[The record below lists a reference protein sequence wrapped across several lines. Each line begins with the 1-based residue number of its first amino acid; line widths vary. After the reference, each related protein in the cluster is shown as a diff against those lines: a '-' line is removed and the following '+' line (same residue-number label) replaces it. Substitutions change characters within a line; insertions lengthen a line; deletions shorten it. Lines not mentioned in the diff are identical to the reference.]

1 MNRKMQEKVQGVS
14 RTVARMLSAT
24 AQLVQNGLAPND
36 GVVMNRLS
44 AAAAALQLLERAV
57 LVTTSEK
64 DRKAS
69 LDQLETLSRMIWQMS
84 EQTYAEPPTTPREK
98 ALYVLRDIT
107 DELVANADS
116 VQHYDEAWD
125 LDDVAF
131 TLERIAEDAEEAAE
145 TIRAADCTEQ
155 GLAEAYD
162 AEVAADAER
171 QARREAVKAVSA
183 KQTKAR
189 VGGKAKAKKKTTAHA

>member
-1 MNRKMQEKVQGVS
+1 MKKEQELKVQGVS
-14 RTVARMLSAT
+14 RNVARMLNAT
-24 AQLVQNGLAPND
+24 AAMVQNGLAPND

-44 AAAAALQLLERAV
+44 VAATALQLLEKAV

-69 LDQLETLSRMIWQMS
+69 LDQLETLGRMIWQMS
-84 EQTYAEPPTTPREK
+84 EQTYAGPPTTPREK
-98 ALYVLRDIT
+98 ALRVLRDIT
-107 DELVANADS
+107 GELVANAED

-145 TIRAADCTEQ
+145 TIRTADCTEQ

-162 AEVAADAER
+162 AEVASAAER
-171 QARREAVKAVSA
+171 QARREAVLAASA
-183 KQTKAR
+183 KQTKSRGGRKAR
-189 VGGKAKAKKKTTAHA
+189 TKKQTKAHA